1 MRPFVSYL
9 TEQSP
14 SPQLNA
20 FSHGWIELP
29 NGQRWNPATRY
40 KFTGKSPRCPLWRR
54 LLNIKGGKRG

>member
-1 MRPFVSYL
+1 MRPFVTYL

-40 KFTGKSPRCPLWRR
+40 KFTGKSPRLT
-54 LLNIKGGKRG
+54 L

>member
-1 MRPFVSYL
+1 MRAFVTYL

-29 NGQRWNPATRY
+29 DGQRWNPATRY
-40 KFTGKSPRCPLWRR
+40 KFTGHSPRRSLWRR
-54 LLNIKGGKRG
+54 LLNLKGGRRG